1 MLFIAAL
8 WFAGKLFGK
17 FGMPALVGEIVFGI
31 ILGPHVLNLA
41 GDHGSAFLVVIGEI
55 GLVMLVVEAG
65 VDVDIGML
73 KLVGPRG
80 VGIAI
85 LGSVIPMA
93 MGYSLSYLFMGT
105 DIMTSIAIG
114 ACFAP
119 TSMGIALKV
128 LKGAKLLNTP
138 TGQLI
143 IASAILDDVI
153 ALIILFE
160 LQALADLTVVGILMP
175 LIVSPV
181 LILIIGYL
189 AIGWIPKW
197 IKMLMDRLPKEH
209 RENGILALMFVATF
223 AFVPMCH
230 YLGASHLLG
239 AFLAGLC
246 FFTDHTIH
254 HVWHHQIKRVL
265 QWMLRIFFAC
275 TIGFAIPIKEFTSPA
290 VLIRGFVYCIAG
302 IGKIVQGFFAQ
313 PLNAKDFF
321 IVGFS
326 MSAWGE
332 FAFILATVS
341 YSEGTMD
348 KESFSSVLLAV
359 LLSVIYSPYGLAF
372 VISYY
377 EKQAQK
383 KMDDHLSQ
391 FDDNNLHPL
400 YFGIN
405 TKARGS
411 WGHQDKILK
420 AIFDLELEII
430 DFRLWHAPEYNTTHH
445 LPLTKES
452 FYVVDNRA
460 VLPPTKYLS
469 AEEKKVL
476 AERVKHIREGLMEAL
491 GAKSVVHVRR
501 WLPGVK
507 KTDDKLA
514 ATDEYQKAMF
524 GGEFKPVIAKSA
536 EYCRKE
542 AFKQANSIMAAM
554 TREHTMKE
562 LKRVSSRILPGIELE
577 EEFDDNGNPVKD
589 KTEKLNAGME
599 AEASVTFTGAVEDHN
614 RTRSAASGQQDLAS
628 GGGHTGATGAGGAGA
643 LPVSDGTINIANGN
657 HFKDDDP
664 SLMSYIYG
672 DEDSQHHQLPDYSMS
687 HMTPKLIPAM
697 TPMMGSAMPRLAEEH
712 DDDSSMGTDEDFDA
726 PQAGADQFGMQMSQ
740 IMGASGHAD
749 VSGVKKAKSGGYTIK
764 VHPPQTRPEME
775 KVASMSPAGSLDD
788 SGGYMQ

>member
-8 WFAGKLFGK
+8 WFAGKMFSK
-17 FGMPALVGEIVFGI
+17 FGMPELVGEIVFGI
-31 ILGPHVLNLA
+31 ILGPHLLNLP
-41 GDHGSAFLVVIGEI
+41 GDDGCDFLIVIGEI

-65 VDVDIGML
+65 VDVDVGML
-73 KLVGPRG
+73 KLIGPRG
-80 VGIAI
+80 
-85 LGSVIPMA
+85 LGVALMGSLFPMS
-93 MGYSLSYLFMGT
+93 MGFCITYLGFGT
-105 DIMTSIAIG
+105 DLMSSIAIG

-119 TSMGIALKV
+119 TSMGIALNV
-128 LKGAKLLNTP
+128 LKKARILNTP

-143 IASAILDDVI
+143 IAAAILDDVL
-153 ALIILFE
+153 ALIILTE
-160 LQALADLTVVGILMP
+160 IQALSEPTVMAILLP

-181 LILIIGYL
+181 LIVVIGYL
-189 AIGWIPKW
+189 AIRWIPIWMK
-197 IKMLMDRLPKEH
+197 KLMDRVPKDS
-209 RENGILALMFVATF
+209 RENAILALLFLATF
-223 AFVPMCH
+223 ILVPAVH
-230 YLGASHLLG
+230 YTGSSHLLG

-246 FFTDHTIH
+246 FCTDHTIH
-254 HVWHHQIKRVL
+254 HAWHHQIKRVL
-265 QWMLRIFFAC
+265 QWLLRIFFSA
-275 TIGFAIPIKEFTSPA
+275 TIGFQIPILEFGNPS

-302 IGKIVQGFFAQ
+302 IGKVVQGFFAQ
-313 PLNAKDFF
+313 PLNPKEFF

-332 FAFILATVS
+332 FAFILATTS
-341 YSEGTMD
+341 YAEGTMD
-348 KESFSSVLLAV
+348 KESFSAVLLAV
-359 LLSVIYSPYGLAF
+359 LLSVILSPYGLSF
-372 VISYY
+372 TISYY

-383 KMDDHLSQ
+383 KMDDHLAQ
-391 FDDNNLHPL
+391 FNDKNLHPL

-445 LPLTKES
+445 QPLTKES
-452 FYVVDNRA
+452 FYVVDQRA

-469 AEEKKVL
+469 AQEKKVL

-491 GAKSVVHVRR
+491 GEKSVVHVRR

-554 TREHTMKE
+554 TRKHTMQE

-577 EEFDDNGNPVKD
+577 EEFDDSGNPVKE

-614 RTRSAASGQQDLAS
+614 RTRSAAAAGHSDGA
-628 GGGHTGATGAGGAGA
+628 GHTGATGAGGAGA
-643 LPVSDGTINIANGN
+643 LPVSDDTGATG
-657 HFKDDDP
+657 
-664 SLMSYIYG
+664 
-672 DEDSQHHQLPDYSMS
+672 
-687 HMTPKLIPAM
+687 
-697 TPMMGSAMPRLAEEH
+697 
-712 DDDSSMGTDEDFDA
+712 
-726 PQAGADQFGMQMSQ
+726 AG
-740 IMGASGHAD
+740 
-749 VSGVKKAKSGGYTIK
+749 
-764 VHPPQTRPEME
+764 
-775 KVASMSPAGSLDD
+775 
-788 SGGYMQ
+788 

>member
-17 FGMPALVGEIVFGI
+17 FGMPELVGEIVFGI

-41 GDHGSAFLVVIGEI
+41 GDHGSEMLIVIGEI

-73 KLVGPRG
+73 KLIGPRG

-85 LGSVIPMA
+85 LGSIIPMS
-93 MGYSLSYLFMGT
+93 MGYTLSYLFMGT
-105 DIMTSIAIG
+105 GVMTSIAIG

-153 ALIILFE
+153 ALIILSE

-209 RENGILALMFVATF
+209 RENGILFLLFAATF

-230 YLGASHLLG
+230 FLGSSHLLG

-246 FFTDHTIH
+246 FCTDHTIH
-254 HVWHHQIKRVL
+254 HAWHHQIKRVL
-265 QWMLRIFFAC
+265 QWMLRIFFAAA
-275 TIGFAIPIKEFTSPA
+275 IGFAIPILEFGSPR
-290 VLIRGFVYCIAG
+290 VIIRGCIYCIAG

-313 PLNAKDFF
+313 PLNPKEFF

-372 VISYY
+372 TISYY

-383 KMDDHLSQ
+383 KMDAHLAQ
-391 FDDNNLHPL
+391 FDDKNLHPL

-445 LPLTKES
+445 MPLTKES
-452 FYVVDNRA
+452 FYVVDHRA
-460 VLPPTKYLS
+460 VLPPTKYPS
-469 AEEKKVL
+469 AQEKKVL
-476 AERVKHIREGLMEAL
+476 TDRVKHIRAGLMEAL
-491 GAKSVVHVRR
+491 GEKSVVHVRR

-554 TREHTMKE
+554 TRKHTMQE

-577 EEFDDNGNPVKD
+577 EEFDDSGNPVKE

-614 RTRSAASGQQDLAS
+614 RTRSAATGATADLS
-628 GGGHTGATGAGGAGA
+628 GGAGHTGQTGAGGAGA

-657 HFKDDDP
+657 HFKDEDP
-664 SLMSYIYG
+664 SMMSYIYG

-687 HMTPKLIPAM
+687 HMTPRLIPAT
-697 TPMMGSAMPRLAEEH
+697 TPMMAPAMPRLAEEH
-712 DDDSSMGTDEDFDA
+712 DDDSSMGTDEDFDQA
-726 PQAGADQFGMQMSQ
+726 GPQAGTDQFGMQMAQ
-740 IMGASGHAD
+740 IMGASGHAN
-749 VSGVKKAKSGGYTIK
+749 VGKKSKQQQQQSGGGYTIK
-764 VHPPQTRPEME
+764 VHPPQSRPEME
-775 KVASMSPAGSLDD
+775 KV
-788 SGGYMQ
+788 

>member
-1 MLFIAAL
+1 MLVLIL
-8 WFAGKLFGK
+8 
-17 FGMPALVGEIVFGI
+17 LVGEIVLGI
-31 ILGPHVLNLA
+31 VLGPHLLNLP
-41 GDHGSAFLVVIGEI
+41 GDDGCDFLIVIGEI

-73 KLVGPRG
+73 KLIGPRG
-80 VGIAI
+80 
-85 LGSVIPMA
+85 LGVALMGSFFPMS
-93 MGYSLSYLFMGT
+93 MGFCITYLGMGT
-105 DIMTSIAIG
+105 DIMSSIAIS

-119 TSMGIALKV
+119 TSMGIALNV
-128 LKGAKLLNTP
+128 LKKAKILNTP

-143 IASAILDDVI
+143 IAAAILDDVM
-153 ALIILFE
+153 ALVILTE
-160 LQALADLTVVGILMP
+160 IQALADPTPMAIALP

-181 LILIIGYL
+181 LIVLIGYL
-189 AIGWIPKW
+189 AIAWIPRWTKA
-197 IKMLMDRLPKEH
+197 LMSRVPKNH
-209 RENGILALMFVATF
+209 RENVILGLLFIATF
-223 AFVPMCH
+223 ILVPMVH
-230 YLGASHLLG
+230 FLGSSHLLG

-246 FFTDHTIH
+246 FCTDHTIH
-254 HVWHHQIKRVL
+254 HAWHHQIKRVL
-265 QWMLRIFFAC
+265 QWMLRIFFAAA
-275 TIGFAIPIKEFTSPA
+275 IGFAIPILEFGNPS
-290 VLIRGFVYCIAG
+290 VLIRGFVYCFAG

-313 PLNAKDFF
+313 PLNAREFF

-372 VISYY
+372 TISYY

-391 FDDNNLHPL
+391 FDDKNLHPL

-445 LPLTKES
+445 QPLTKES
-452 FYVVDNRA
+452 FYVVDKRA

-476 AERVKHIREGLMEAL
+476 SNRVKTIRDGLMDAL

-501 WLPGVK
+501 WLPGVR

-524 GGEFKPVIAKSA
+524 GGEFKPVIGKSA

-542 AFKQANSIMAAM
+542 AFKQAHSIMSAM
-554 TREHTMKE
+554 TRKHTMQE
-562 LKRVSSRILPGIELE
+562 LKRVSSRILPGMELD
-577 EEFDDNGNPVKD
+577 EEFDEDGQPKSNQIAAPNNG
-589 KTEKLNAGME
+589 GME
-599 AEASVTFTGAVEDHN
+599 VEASVTFTGAVEE
-614 RTRSAASGQQDLAS
+614 
-628 GGGHTGATGAGGAGA
+628 HTGRAV
-643 LPVSDGTINIANGN
+643 L
-657 HFKDDDP
+657 
-664 SLMSYIYG
+664 L
-672 DEDSQHHQLPDYSMS
+672 
-687 HMTPKLIPAM
+687 
-697 TPMMGSAMPRLAEEH
+697 R
-712 DDDSSMGTDEDFDA
+712 
-726 PQAGADQFGMQMSQ
+726 
-740 IMGASGHAD
+740 
-749 VSGVKKAKSGGYTIK
+749 
-764 VHPPQTRPEME
+764 
-775 KVASMSPAGSLDD
+775 
-788 SGGYMQ
+788 

>member
-17 FGMPALVGEIVFGI
+17 FGMPELVGEIVFGI

-41 GDHGSAFLVVIGEI
+41 GDHGSEMLIVIGEI

-73 KLVGPRG
+73 KLIGPRG

-93 MGYSLSYLFMGT
+93 MGFTLSYLFMGT
-105 DIMTSIAIG
+105 GVMTSIAIG

-153 ALIILFE
+153 ALIILSE

-223 AFVPMCH
+223 AFIPLCH
-230 YLGASHLLG
+230 FLGASHLLG

-341 YSEGTMD
+341 YSEGTID
-348 KESFSSVLLAV
+348 KESFSAVLLAV
-359 LLSVIYSPYGLAF
+359 LLSVIYSPYGLSF
-372 VISYY
+372 TISYF

-383 KMDDHLSQ
+383 KMNERLS
-391 FDDNNLHPL
+391 
-400 YFGIN
+400 
-405 TKARGS
+405 
-411 WGHQDKILK
+411 
-420 AIFDLELEII
+420 
-430 DFRLWHAPEYNTTHH
+430 
-445 LPLTKES
+445 
-452 FYVVDNRA
+452 
-460 VLPPTKYLS
+460 
-469 AEEKKVL
+469 
-476 AERVKHIREGLMEAL
+476 
-491 GAKSVVHVRR
+491 
-501 WLPGVK
+501 
-507 KTDDKLA
+507 
-514 ATDEYQKAMF
+514 
-524 GGEFKPVIAKSA
+524 EF
-536 EYCRKE
+536 ED
-542 AFKQANSIMAAM
+542 
-554 TREHTMKE
+554 T
-562 LKRVSSRILPGIELE
+562 
-577 EEFDDNGNPVKD
+577 
-589 KTEKLNAGME
+589 NA
-599 AEASVTFTGAVEDHN
+599 
-614 RTRSAASGQQDLAS
+614 
-628 GGGHTGATGAGGAGA
+628 
-643 LPVSDGTINIANGN
+643 
-657 HFKDDDP
+657 
-664 SLMSYIYG
+664 
-672 DEDSQHHQLPDYSMS
+672 
-687 HMTPKLIPAM
+687 
-697 TPMMGSAMPRLAEEH
+697 
-712 DDDSSMGTDEDFDA
+712 
-726 PQAGADQFGMQMSQ
+726 
-740 IMGASGHAD
+740 
-749 VSGVKKAKSGGYTIK
+749 
-764 VHPPQTRPEME
+764 
-775 KVASMSPAGSLDD
+775 
-788 SGGYMQ
+788 